1 MPAYAV
7 IGGQWGDEGKGK
19 VIDYLAGNVDYVV
32 RYAGGNNAGHTVVN
46 EQGTFQ
52 LHLVPSGI
60 CWPDVRGIIGN
71 GVVVNP
77 DVLRGELDML
87 SDRGIDTARL
97 YVSERAHV
105 IMPYHILLDNLEE
118 EARGSGAIG
127 TTGQGVGPAYMDKTG
142 RMGIRIGDLLDSSTL
157 ESKLKRTLE
166 FKNALITKIYN
177 KNPLSMEDILV
188 KCREWAQW
196 LRPHVQSTEKLIQD
210 ILAGNQRILL
220 EGAQGTLLDLDH
232 GSYPY
237 VTSSSPSVGGACTG
251 LGLNPQSISGVLGV
265 FKAYSTRVGS
275 GPMPSEL
282 HDETAELLRE
292 KAQEYGTTTGR
303 ARRVGWFDAV
313 AARYSR
319 QINGFTGMVFTRLDI
334 LDGFSSVKIC
344 VGYQVGNEAIDYFP
358 ADIALQE
365 QCVPVYEELPGWD
378 TPTASSTKKDQLPVN
393 ALNYIQRVED
403 LVGCPVQIISTGPS
417 WLPEEP
423 DWVFLTPEVNSTL
436 LQIRDLAKEK
446 GLSDDPDTL
455 VWGRIPLKE
464 EDRS

>member
-157 ESKLKRTLE
+157 EAKLKRTLE

-177 KNPLSMEDILV
+177 KNPSSMEDILV

-365 QCVPVYEELPGWD
+365 KCVPVYEELPGWD

-403 LVGCPVQIISTGPS
+403 LVGCPVQIISTGPRR
-417 WLPEEP
+417 EE
-423 DWVFLTPEVNSTL
+423 T
-436 LQIRDLAKEK
+436 I
-446 GLSDDPDTL
+446 L
-455 VWGRIPLKE
+455 VEPVLV
-464 EDRS
+464 

>member
-157 ESKLKRTLE
+157 EAKLKRTLE

-344 VGYQVGNEAIDYFP
+344 VGYQVGNEEIDYFP

-365 QCVPVYEELPGWD
+365 KCVPVYEELPGWD

-403 LVGCPVQIISTGPS
+403 LVGCPVQIISTGPRR
-417 WLPEEP
+417 EE
-423 DWVFLTPEVNSTL
+423 T
-436 LQIRDLAKEK
+436 I
-446 GLSDDPDTL
+446 L
-455 VWGRIPLKE
+455 VEPVLV
-464 EDRS
+464 

>member
-118 EARGSGAIG
+118 EARGAGAIG

-142 RMGIRIGDLLDSSTL
+142 RVGIRIGDLLDSSTL
-157 ESKLKRTLE
+157 ESKLQRTLE

-319 QINGFTGMVFTRLDI
+319 QINGFTGMVLTRLDI

-344 VGYQVGNEAIDYFP
+344 VGYQVGNEEIDYFP

-365 QCVPVYEELPGWD
+365 KCVPVYEELPGWD
-378 TPTASSTKKDQLPVN
+378 TPTASSTRKDQLPVN

-417 WLPEEP
+417 REE
-423 DWVFLTPEVNSTL
+423 T
-436 LQIRDLAKEK
+436 I
-446 GLSDDPDTL
+446 L
-455 VWGRIPLKE
+455 VEPVLV
-464 EDRS
+464 

>member
-19 VIDYLAGNVDYVV
+19 VIDYLAGDVDYVV

-157 ESKLKRTLE
+157 ESKLQRTLE

-196 LRPHVQSTEKLIQD
+196 LRPHVQSTEKLIQN

-344 VGYQVGNEAIDYFP
+344 VGYQVGNEEIDYFP

-365 QCVPVYEELPGWD
+365 KCVPVYEELPGWD

-403 LVGCPVQIISTGPS
+403 LVGCPVQIISTGPRR
-417 WLPEEP
+417 EETILVEP
-423 DWVFLTPEVNSTL
+423 VF
-436 LQIRDLAKEK
+436 
-446 GLSDDPDTL
+446 G
-455 VWGRIPLKE
+455 
-464 EDRS
+464 

>member
-157 ESKLKRTLE
+157 ESKLQRTLE

-196 LRPHVQSTEKLIQD
+196 LRPHVQSTEKLIQN

-344 VGYQVGNEAIDYFP
+344 VGYQVGNEEIDYFP

-365 QCVPVYEELPGWD
+365 KCVPVYEELPGWD
-378 TPTASSTKKDQLPVN
+378 TPTASSTRKDQLPVN

-403 LVGCPVQIISTGPS
+403 LVGCPVQIISTGPRR
-417 WLPEEP
+417 EETILVEP
-423 DWVFLTPEVNSTL
+423 VFV
-436 LQIRDLAKEK
+436 
-446 GLSDDPDTL
+446 
-455 VWGRIPLKE
+455 
-464 EDRS
+464 

>member
-19 VIDYLAGNVDYVV
+19 VIDYLAGSVDYVV

-46 EQGTFQ
+46 DQGTFQ

-77 DVLRGELDML
+77 DVLQGELSML
-87 SDRGIDTARL
+87 SARGIDTSRL

-142 RMGIRIGDLLDSSTL
+142 RMGIRGGDLLDTSTL
-157 ESKLKRTLE
+157 GAKLRPTLE
-166 FKNALITKIYN
+166 FKNALITKIYD
-177 KNPLSMEDILV
+177 KDPLSMEDMLS
-188 KCREWAQW
+188 KCKEWAQW
-196 LRPHVQSTEKLIQD
+196 LKPHVQSTEKLIQD

-292 KAQEYGTTTGR
+292 KAHEYGTTTGR

-334 LDGFSSVKIC
+334 LDGFPSVKIC
-344 VGYQVGNEAIDYFP
+344 VGYKVGDQEIDYFP
-358 ADIALQE
+358 ANIALQE
-365 QCVPVYEELPGWD
+365 QCLPVYEELPGWD
-378 TPTASSTKKDQLPVN
+378 TPTASSTKKDQLPTN
-393 ALNYIQRVED
+393 ALNYIKRVED
-403 LVGCPVQIISTGPS
+403 LVGCQVQIISTGPS
-417 WLPEEP
+417 REE
-423 DWVFLTPEVNSTL
+423 T
-436 LQIRDLAKEK
+436 I
-446 GLSDDPDTL
+446 L
-455 VWGRIPLKE
+455 VEPVLV
-464 EDRS
+464 

>member
-1 MPAYAV
+1 
-7 IGGQWGDEGKGK
+7 
-19 VIDYLAGNVDYVV
+19 
-32 RYAGGNNAGHTVVN
+32 
-46 EQGTFQ
+46 
-52 LHLVPSGI
+52 
-60 CWPDVRGIIGN
+60 
-71 GVVVNP
+71 
-77 DVLRGELDML
+77 
-87 SDRGIDTARL
+87 
-97 YVSERAHV
+97 
-105 IMPYHILLDNLEE
+105 
-118 EARGSGAIG
+118 
-127 TTGQGVGPAYMDKTG
+127 
-142 RMGIRIGDLLDSSTL
+142 
-157 ESKLKRTLE
+157 
-166 FKNALITKIYN
+166 
-177 KNPLSMEDILV
+177 MEDILL
-188 KCREWAQW
+188 KCKGWAEW

-344 VGYQVGNEAIDYFP
+344 VGYQVGIEEIDYFP

-365 QCVPVYEELPGWD
+365 KCVPVYEELPGWD

-403 LVGCPVQIISTGPS
+403 LVGCPVQIISTGPRR
-417 WLPEEP
+417 EE
-423 DWVFLTPEVNSTL
+423 T
-436 LQIRDLAKEK
+436 I
-446 GLSDDPDTL
+446 L
-455 VWGRIPLKE
+455 VEPVLV
-464 EDRS
+464 